1 VIGGAQQ
8 AGVLDIFTGN
18 LNVQSD
24 MAGIATMQ
32 LFSAFVSQ
40 LVSNVPLT
48 MLVIPLI
55 KDIPGDVMWISLAA
69 GSTLG
74 GNATIIAAVAN
85 IIVVEQA
92 YSRGVKVGWWE
103 FSRVGLVVTA
113 LTLAASI
120 GILFL
125 EYWLGFL
132 R

>member
-1 VIGGAQQ
+1 
-8 AGVLDIFTGN
+8 
-18 LNVQSD
+18 
-24 MAGIATMQ
+24 
-32 LFSAFVSQ
+32 
-40 LVSNVPLT
+40 VPLT

-92 YSRGVKVGWWE
+92 YSRGVKLGWWE

-120 GILFL
+120 GILSL

>member
-1 VIGGAQQ
+1 MIGGAQQ

>member
-8 AGVLDIFTGN
+8 AGVLDVFTGN
-18 LNVQSD
+18 LNVQSNIS
-24 MAGIATMQ
+24 GIATMQ

-69 GSTLG
+69 GSALG

-120 GILFL
+120 GILSL